1 VTSTPDPSSIAFAER
16 TGATAQVCEVTS
28 TARLSTSVLEVIVAG
43 DVALAGTPGN
53 DVMIRIKNAHGKF
66 VRRRYS
72 VRDTKPT
79 LGQFSLWV
87 TTGHDGPGSS
97 WAQLAQPGDQFDVI
111 GPRGKHVLDSEA
123 DWHLFIGDATG
134 LASFYRI
141 AESIE
146 APGRAI
152 FIVEIDHP
160 DDALTTTFEEGIGVT
175 GIFVDRQGR
184 AKDDARGIFNGL
196 AALALPPDHG
206 HAYLFGEFHV
216 IKAAKAALLDRGM
229 NDDQLSLKAFWR
241 AGRKNADHGEPDK
254 SED

>member
-1 VTSTPDPSSIAFAER
+1 M
-16 TGATAQVCEVTS
+16 
-28 TARLSTSVLEVIVAG
+28 AG

-53 DVMIRIKNAHGKF
+53 DVMIRIKNANGKF

-72 VRDTKPT
+72 VRDANPA

-87 TTGHDGPGSS
+87 TTNHEGPGSL
-97 WAQLAQPGDQFDVI
+97 WAQHAQPGDQFDAV
-111 GPRGKHVLDSEA
+111 GPRGKHVLDTGAE
-123 DWHLFIGDATG
+123 WHLFIGDTTG
-134 LASFYRI
+134 LASFYRL

-152 FIVEIDHP
+152 FIVEIEHP
-160 DDALTTTFEEGIGVT
+160 DDALTATFQEGIGVT

-184 AKDDARGIFNGL
+184 TKDDSRGILNGL
-196 AALALPPDHG
+196 AAFALPPGRG

-216 IKAAKAALLDRGM
+216 IKTAKTALFDRGM
-229 NDDQLSLKAFWR
+229 DDEQISLKAYWR
-241 AGRKNADHGEPDK
+241 SGRQNADHGEPEK